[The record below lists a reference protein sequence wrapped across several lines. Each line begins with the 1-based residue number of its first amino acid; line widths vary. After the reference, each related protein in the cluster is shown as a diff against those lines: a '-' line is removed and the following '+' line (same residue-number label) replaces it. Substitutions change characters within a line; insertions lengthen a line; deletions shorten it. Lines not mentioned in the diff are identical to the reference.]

1 MLFGLSSGSE
11 VLQKRNGEIFGEIPG
26 VHVIADYIIIVVP
39 TEEPHDVILKIV
51 LDGAR
56 QKDVRYDKDK
66 IQFKVSTF
74 DYMGNLVN

>member
-39 TEEPHDVILKIV
+39 TEEPHDVIPKIYWMG
-51 LDGAR
+51 LG
-56 QKDVRYDKDK
+56 KKM
-66 IQFKVSTF
+66 F
-74 DYMGNLVN
+74 DTIRTKSNSK